1 MHCTYLHA
9 AQFNLLSNIVQTAVC
24 NPWFTVTCNGYFI
37 LFYCYIFVTFV
48 TDFSV
53 MFVSVLWVRFRNNNN
68 DDTDN
73 YSVWCSA
80 VTYSRTL
87 FLHLY
92 CSFTQVQQVQ
102 YKLCSTVHRCLQ
114 HKAPHH
120 STWWTAASTP
130 QTLLV
135 ASTCGPP
142 AVRTATPAFDVRS
155 SGLFC
160 GWPGRLEL
168 VNRLSSGSDTFFWQF
183 SFWFENFSFL
193 VILAYTAH

>member
-114 HKAPHH
+114 HKATQYMMDCCIHTSDIARRQH
-120 STWWTAASTP
+120 LRSASCSYRDTG
-130 QTLLV
+130 V
-135 ASTCGPP
+135 RCSVVGPFLWLARP
-142 AVRTATPAFDVRS
+142 
-155 SGLFC
+155 SGT
-160 GWPGRLEL
+160 R
-168 VNRLSSGSDTFFWQF
+168 
-183 SFWFENFSFL
+183 
-193 VILAYTAH
+193 